1 MTSRAPQRKAPPVGG
16 CEPAREPAP
25 RRSAARR
32 TRVAGQGSR
41 RARRRR
47 RAQRFPRARCWRRQR
62 AAAGARGAARR
73 VEAARVLVDA
83 PGDRRAERQ
92 RLRAEA
98 AAARRLQ
105 HRQRHARLDRH
116 AQLGEQRRERR
127 GQRPQRGHVDL
138 HRLLQLAL
146 LQAAQ
151 AAWPRR
157 RPVSA
162 PLRAAG
168 SALARAR
175 GRRCSGG
182 LLGRVIRRPAQLP
195 ARLQGKAAALQAPP
209 ACAAP
214 ARTGAQA
221 HSAAF
226 PPCSAGRRYV
236 FSSSYSQTSTVCATH
251 TQSLRCTPAK
261 LCTQVGVAHGLC
273 ARAKRCIQQAY
284 VQQGR
289 LMEHAPS

>member
-92 RLRAEA
+92 RL
-98 AAARRLQ
+98 
-105 HRQRHARLDRH
+105 
-116 AQLGEQRRERR
+116 
-127 GQRPQRGHVDL
+127 QRGHVDL